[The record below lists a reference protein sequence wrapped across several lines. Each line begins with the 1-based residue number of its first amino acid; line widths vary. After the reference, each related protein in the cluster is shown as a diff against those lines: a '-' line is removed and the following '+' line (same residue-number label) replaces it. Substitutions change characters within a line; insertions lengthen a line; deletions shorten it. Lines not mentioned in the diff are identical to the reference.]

1 MAGLPFSIA
10 SYEISRG
17 KRTHQDNPTSS
28 TKLCIR
34 VKNNINQIPELE
46 RVEMTECWT
55 EEEKIPIKT
64 APKVVVPPKAAE
76 EGKEPAAAGEEEK
89 AAPVETPAPVEP
101 AKTEYETKIRKK
113 ERTTEV
119 PFKTISHAIPPDMKV

>member
-46 RVEMTECWT
+46 RV
-55 EEEKIPIKT
+55 
-64 APKVVVPPKAAE
+64 PKVVVPPKAAAE
-76 EGKEPAAAGEEEK
+76 EGKEPAAAGEEVK

-119 PFKTISHAIPPDMKV
+119 PQDYFPRYPSRHEGVIQKP